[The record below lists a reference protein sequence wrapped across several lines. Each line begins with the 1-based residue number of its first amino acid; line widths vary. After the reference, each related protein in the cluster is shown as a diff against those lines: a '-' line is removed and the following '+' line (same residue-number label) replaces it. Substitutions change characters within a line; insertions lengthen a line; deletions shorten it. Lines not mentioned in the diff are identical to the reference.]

1 MERIFG
7 GTPFSRASS
16 VVPELQMPTPERRR
30 PDVFNIS
37 SDIEDVSS
45 GEMMTAREEEPKQAI
60 LRTISYRTNIGT
72 MSEEALKF
80 QLFLRGVD
88 VNDPEVSLEGLRKKG
103 KGRGKTVK
111 QHYLD
116 IANGMVSDG
125 RWETRVEEELL
136 KSRTIEYRRK
146 KQSRG
151 SRDWYFINNKNLLI
165 INKMI
170 LVKNKLKKK
179 KVIDDDDNEYL
190 DYLKYSHL
198 HPTYNNTKIETS
210 DKTTQFPDIRNN
222 FTQTINKEDKGV
234 DTGNDLNTI
243 VGDYILHLGSK
254 NFDRNAKM
262 VQATAEMLKGSKSKS
277 PPSSSSSNDSEGFLS
292 RNARR
297 GFRLAEFA
305 LNTAITGANLTM
317 ALSDA
322 LVDLTSAPHQS
333 SEEEPVNNPEVISV
347 QSSPPQTINS
357 SSSDVEE
364 IPPLIQISSS
374 SSSRQT
380 PSSIPA
386 PTSPQSSRASSAK
399 TTPRRKTSKW
409 LHFHYIMSHQWSWV
423 VS

>member
-1 MERIFG
+1 
-7 GTPFSRASS
+7 
-16 VVPELQMPTPERRR
+16 
-30 PDVFNIS
+30 
-37 SDIEDVSS
+37 
-45 GEMMTAREEEPKQAI
+45 
-60 LRTISYRTNIGT
+60 
-72 MSEEALKF
+72 
-80 QLFLRGVD
+80 
-88 VNDPEVSLEGLRKKG
+88 
-103 KGRGKTVK
+103 
-111 QHYLD
+111 
-116 IANGMVSDG
+116 
-125 RWETRVEEELL
+125 
-136 KSRTIEYRRK
+136 
-146 KQSRG
+146 
-151 SRDWYFINNKNLLI
+151 
-165 INKMI
+165 MI

-210 DKTTQFPDIRNN
+210 DKATQFPDIRNN

-254 NFDRNAKM
+254 NFDRNEKM

-277 PPSSSSSNDSEGFLS
+277 PPSSNSSSDSEGFLS

-322 LVDLTSAPHQS
+322 LVDLTLAPHQS

-347 QSSPPQTINS
+347 ASSPPQTINS

-364 IPPLIQISSS
+364 IPPLIQISSSS

-399 TTPRRKTSKW
+399 TTPRRKTSK
-409 LHFHYIMSHQWSWV
+409 
-423 VS
+423 